1 MLDFNKIR
9 YFYVAK
15 LWTKEQVADAV
26 TAGVITAEQY
36 EQIVKEPYTESI

>member
-36 EQIVKEPYTESI
+36 YQIVKKPYTESI